1 MGSSTTTTGEG
12 TRQQPGLA
20 CEECR
25 RRKARCDRVRPKC
38 GICADSGRNC
48 VVLDKRSQRGP
59 KKGQLKDLRSRL
71 MLLEQRL
78 VGQDDALNMQQ
89 ERDSLS
95 CPTPSEKVSPERDFV
110 SSSASTDIGLDTA
123 MSSTAGAFALFGST
137 SGSDKMP
144 PLTPDLTTATTAASM
159 ASCICKGWQTESG
172 MFSTSPFPQ
181 IPITPQSTTAP
192 SRMSSMSLATADPV
206 MPDVRVHPFAPMVHK
221 RRYYAWASD
230 ANVSPARTA
239 LRSAMR
245 TIASA
250 MSPQFCDIG
259 QVMYASTRRMLET
272 QDACPDTGLP
282 WMTRLKPPHE
292 QPKIDHERIQAWLLL
307 AYYDVL
313 RRSEH
318 QAFITAR
325 RAFRLLRLSGLCEM
339 DVDACSGGQGH
350 VATCTPPAETS
361 WNMQM
366 CPSEGQMDEVGLQQD
381 WVSVEEKRRTIW
393 SAFLL
398 DRLST
403 MVNDQPTMLMEEMVT
418 KPSHML
424 FSANLL
430 VINQLYTRLPMS
442 EVEFQSGAQEPVSQM
457 CFLVEA
463 TDGNKAGNGINSSL
477 TPFAHCVVVANL
489 FARCMTHCKLAMQSP
504 PLSAPEAQDF
514 WIRHQWLASAA
525 ANACESAVT
534 RCDPMLVFTR
544 ILAFSASLSL
554 CSTANATSWQTLD
567 HHLMAMAC
575 KPAAHQAA
583 SQVVRIIK
591 TAPRIAFF
599 KMHPFFPNA
608 IALVA
613 SFLNADVPYLP
624 STRSSNA
631 VDTVQERQD
640 AVNELLAALRR
651 SSQVNNLAAELLCK
665 LELDIGQT
673 ASDGSVSQ
681 FDQADGV
688 WT

>member
-1 MGSSTTTTGEG
+1 MVSSATVTTTGES

-78 VGQDDALNMQQ
+78 VGQNDAPNLPQ
-89 ERDSLS
+89 ERDNLS
-95 CPTPSEKVSPERDFV
+95 CSTPSEKVSPEADLV
-110 SSSASTDIGLDTA
+110 SSSASTDIGLDA
-123 MSSTAGAFALFGST
+123 CMGSAAGAFALFGSA

-144 PLTPDLTTATTAASM
+144 PLTPDLTTASTASSM
-159 ASCICKGWQTESG
+159 AACICKGWQTEPG
-172 MFSTSPFPQ
+172 IFSTSPFPQ
-181 IPITPQSTTAP
+181 IPLTPQSATAP
-192 SRMSSMSLATADPV
+192 SRMPSISLAAADPV

-230 ANVSPARTA
+230 SNATPARTA

-272 QDACPDTGLP
+272 QDACQDTGLP
-282 WMTRLKPPHE
+282 WMTRPKPPHE
-292 QPKIDHERIQAWLLL
+292 QQKIDHERIQAWLLL

-313 RRSEH
+313 RKSEH

-339 DVDACSGGQGH
+339 DLDAYGSRQAH
-350 VATCTPPAETS
+350 VGTCTPPAETT

-366 CPSEGQMDEVGLQQD
+366 CSSENDANEAALQND
-381 WVSVEEKRRTIW
+381 WVSVEEKRRTVW

-403 MVNDQPTMLMEEMVT
+403 MVNDQPTMLMEEAI
-418 KPSHML
+418 
-424 FSANLL
+424 FFANLS
-430 VINQLYTRLPMS
+430 VSNQFFTRLPIS
-442 EVEFQSGAQEPVSQM
+442 EAEFQSGTQEPVSPM
-457 CFLVEA
+457 GFLVEA
-463 TDGNKAGNGINSSL
+463 TDGNKASNGINPL
-477 TPFAHCVVVANL
+477 PPFAHCVVVANL
-489 FARCMTHCKLAMQSP
+489 FARCMTHCKMAMQSP
-504 PLSAPEAQDF
+504 PMSLPEAQDF

-525 ANACESAVT
+525 AKACESAAT

-544 ILAFSASLSL
+544 ILAYSASLSL

-583 SQVVRIIK
+583 SEVVRIIK

-608 IALVA
+608 IALVT

-624 STRSSNA
+624 SSRGSTA
-631 VDTVQERQD
+631 VDTAQERQD

-665 LELDIGQT
+665 LELDMGQT

-681 FDQADGV
+681 FDQGDGS

>member
-1 MGSSTTTTGEG
+1 MGSSATATTTGES

-78 VGQDDALNMQQ
+78 VGQNDAPSLPQ
-89 ERDSLS
+89 ERDSLG
-95 CPTPSEKVSPERDFV
+95 CPTPSEKVSPEGDLV
-110 SSSASTDIGLDTA
+110 SSRASTDIGLDTC
-123 MSSTAGAFALFGST
+123 MGSTAGAFALFGST

-144 PLTPDLTTATTAASM
+144 PLTPDLSTASTANSM
-159 ASCICKGWQTESG
+159 AACICKGWQTEPA

-181 IPITPQSTTAP
+181 IPLTPQSTTAP
-192 SRMSSMSLATADPV
+192 SRMPSISLAAADPI
-206 MPDVRVHPFAPMVHK
+206 MPDVVLMELDLLYFERVHPFAPMVHK

-230 ANVSPARTA
+230 PNASPARTA

-259 QVMYASTRRMLET
+259 HVMYASTRRMLET
-272 QDACPDTGLP
+272 QDACPETGLP

-292 QPKIDHERIQAWLLL
+292 QRKMHHERIQAWLLL

-313 RRSEH
+313 RKSEH

-339 DVDACSGGQGH
+339 DIDAYSGRQGD
-350 VATCTPPAETS
+350 VATCTPPAETT

-366 CPSEGQMDEVGLQQD
+366 CSSENGADEAVLQQD
-381 WVSVEEKRRTIW
+381 WISVEERRRTVW

-403 MVNDQPTMLMEEMVT
+403 MVNDQPTMLMEEA
-418 KPSHML
+418 
-424 FSANLL
+424 F
-430 VINQLYTRLPMS
+430 YTRLPMS
-442 EVEFQSGAQEPVSQM
+442 EAEFQSGTQEPVSQM
-457 CFLVEA
+457 GFLIEA
-463 TDGNKAGNGINSSL
+463 TDGIKASNSIQPL
-477 TPFAHCVVVANL
+477 PPFAHCVVVANL
-489 FARCMTHCKLAMQSP
+489 FARCMTHCKMAMQSP
-504 PLSAPEAQDF
+504 PMSAPEAHDF

-525 ANACESAVT
+525 ANACESTET

-544 ILAFSASLSL
+544 ILAYSASLSL

-583 SQVVRIIK
+583 SEVVRIIK

-608 IALVA
+608 IALVT

-624 STRSSNA
+624 STRGGNA
-631 VDTVQERQD
+631 MDAIQERQD

-665 LELDIGQT
+665 LELDIGQA

-681 FDQADGV
+681 FDQGDGS
-688 WT
+688 WS

>member
-1 MGSSTTTTGEG
+1 MVSNATAATAGDG

-71 MLLEQRL
+71 MMLEQRL
-78 VGQDDALNMQQ
+78 VGQNDALSLPQ
-89 ERDSLS
+89 EPDSLS
-95 CPTPSEKVSPERDFV
+95 CSTPSEKVSPEGDLV
-110 SSSASTDIGLDTA
+110 SSSASTDIGLDMCMGSA
-123 MSSTAGAFALFGST
+123 AGAFALFGPA

-159 ASCICKGWQTESG
+159 AACICKGWQTESG
-172 MFSTSPFPQ
+172 LFSTSPFPQ
-181 IPITPQSTTAP
+181 IPLTPQSATAP
-192 SRMSSMSLATADPV
+192 SRMSSMSLAAADPV
-206 MPDVRVHPFAPMVHK
+206 MPDVRVHPVAPMVHK
-221 RRYYAWASD
+221 RRYYAWAGD
-230 ANVSPARTA
+230 ANASPARTA

-245 TIASA
+245 TVASA

-259 QVMYASTRRMLET
+259 QVMYASTWRMLET

-282 WMTRLKPPHE
+282 WMTRLKPPQE
-292 QPKIDHERIQAWLLL
+292 QQKIDHERIQAWLLL

-313 RRSEH
+313 RKSER

-339 DVDACSGGQGH
+339 DIDAYSSRQGH
-350 VATCTPPAETS
+350 GATCTPPAEAT

-366 CPSEGQMDEVGLQQD
+366 CPSENDADEAVLQLD
-381 WVSVEEKRRTIW
+381 WISVEERRRTVW

-403 MVNDQPTMLMEEMVT
+403 MVNDQPTMLMEE
-418 KPSHML
+418 S
-424 FSANLL
+424 F
-430 VINQLYTRLPMS
+430 YTRLPMS
-442 EVEFQSGAQEPVSQM
+442 EAEFQSATQEPVSQM
-457 CFLVEA
+457 AFLVEA
-463 TDGNKAGNGINSSL
+463 TDGNKAGSGIRPL
-477 TPFAHCVVVANL
+477 PPFAHCVVVANL
-489 FARCMTHCKLAMQSP
+489 FARCMTHCKLALQSTP
-504 PLSAPEAQDF
+504 MSAPEAQDF
-514 WIRHQWLASAA
+514 WMRHQWLASAA
-525 ANACESAVT
+525 ATACESAVT

-544 ILAFSASLSL
+544 ILAYSASLSL

-583 SQVVRIIK
+583 SEVVRIIK

-608 IALVA
+608 IALVTG
-613 SFLNADVPYLP
+613 FLNADVPYLP
-624 STRSSNA
+624 TTRSGNA
-631 VDTVQERQD
+631 ADTVQERQD
-640 AVNELLAALRR
+640 AVNDLLAALRR
-651 SSQVNNLAAELLCK
+651 LSQVNNLAAELLCK
-665 LELDIGQT
+665 LELDIGQA

-681 FDQADGV
+681 FDQADG